1 MGILDWFRT
10 LRRPAG
16 ANRPAGQIPAG
27 AFGPTALEITPTAPR
42 RSFVDAGIQF
52 DRSLFGDVFSACL
65 APSTVIQDACAG
77 FVLNTPRWFV
87 DFETGTLSF
96 GENSYPVQFLGSES
110 TLDDTW
116 MWGWNNIN
124 DFPPSVLTMAEWMR
138 DIGQQ
143 SESLAFERT
152 LFTLSNRC
160 DAPIEKTL

>member
-16 ANRPAGQIPAG
+16 ANRPAEQIPAG

-77 FVLNTPRWFV
+77 FVL
-87 DFETGTLSF
+87 
-96 GENSYPVQFLGSES
+96 
-110 TLDDTW
+110 
-116 MWGWNNIN
+116 
-124 DFPPSVLTMAEWMR
+124 
-138 DIGQQ
+138 
-143 SESLAFERT
+143 
-152 LFTLSNRC
+152 
-160 DAPIEKTL
+160 DARS

>member
-16 ANRPAGQIPAG
+16 ANRPAEQIPAG

-77 FVLNTPRWFV
+77 FVL
-87 DFETGTLSF
+87 
-96 GENSYPVQFLGSES
+96 
-110 TLDDTW
+110 
-116 MWGWNNIN
+116 
-124 DFPPSVLTMAEWMR
+124 
-138 DIGQQ
+138 
-143 SESLAFERT
+143 
-152 LFTLSNRC
+152 
-160 DAPIEKTL
+160 DAPPVVRRLRDRHPVLRGELLPGAVPGQRVHA

>member
-16 ANRPAGQIPAG
+16 ANRPAEQIPAG

-42 RSFVDAGIQF
+42 RSFVNAGIQF

-77 FVLNTPRWFV
+77 FVLDAPQWSV

-116 MWGWNNIN
+116 TWGWNN
-124 DFPPSVLTMAEWMR
+124 DFPS
-138 DIGQQ
+138 
-143 SESLAFERT
+143 
-152 LFTLSNRC
+152 
-160 DAPIEKTL
+160 